1 MSGLRF
7 RPAQRLRHAAD
18 FRRVYDRR
26 CSASDAALI
35 VYGLENGLPHTRL
48 GLSVGRKHGGAVTRN
63 RLKRLMREAF
73 RLSQRELPAGI
84 DLILIPRDAVAISLE
99 RLLNSLP
106 TLVRNVERKLRRGPK
121 A

>member
-1 MSGLRF
+1 MSRFRF

-26 CSASDAALI
+26 CSASDAVLV
-35 VYGLENGLPHTRL
+35 VYGLENGLPHSRI

-73 RLSQRELPAGI
+73 RLSQAALPAGL
-84 DLILIPRDAVAISLE
+84 DLILIPRDADAISLE
-99 RLLNSLP
+99 RLVQLLP
-106 TLVRNVERKLRRGPK
+106 ALVRTVERKLRRGPK
-121 A
+121 S